1 MSAHLG
7 EDYKPLKPSDTI
19 KELSDMCFGH
29 DYEEGVSSTVKAARD
44 ENGVFHVLEH
54 DVTDHAAE
62 LAEALEDAAVILKCM
77 GGEFSGI
84 AKKAETALT
93 KYKQSRGE

>member
-29 DYEEGVSSTVKAARD
+29 DYADVVSPTVLAQKD
-44 ENGVFHVLEH
+44 GNGVYHIVSH

-62 LAEALEDAAVILKCM
+62 LAEALTYLLVCTNRESVPFECITMAQ
-77 GGEFSGI
+77 
-84 AKKAETALT
+84 KALYE
-93 KYKQSRGE
+93 YKQSRGE

>member
-29 DYEEGVSSTVKAARD
+29 DYADVVSPTVLAQKD
-44 ENGVFHVLEH
+44 GNGVYHIVSH

-62 LAEALEDAAVILKCM
+62 LAEALEYLFDYIGPMGPWEIRRVAHDALK
-77 GGEFSGI
+77 
-84 AKKAETALT
+84 A
-93 KYKQSRGE
+93 YKQSRGE